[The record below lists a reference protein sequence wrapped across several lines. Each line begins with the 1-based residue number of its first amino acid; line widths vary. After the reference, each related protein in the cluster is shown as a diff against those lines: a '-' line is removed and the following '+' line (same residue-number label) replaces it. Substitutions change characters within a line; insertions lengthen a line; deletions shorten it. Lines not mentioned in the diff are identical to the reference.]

1 MSESTHS
8 MSQGSA
14 PVAIILALALA
25 ATVGVSAQSWDVKV
39 AAKQAGGTTRS
50 IGDTGA
56 AAAAAAA
63 DEADANPLLRL
74 IVDWASNGRP
84 VNCAS
89 PPR

>member
-1 MSESTHS
+1 MSESTSS

-39 AAKQAGGTTRS
+39 AAKQAGGTARS
-50 IGDTGA
+50 GADAGA
-56 AAAAAAA
+56 ATAATDDA
-63 DEADANPLLRL
+63 DGNPLLRL